1 MNDRDTE
8 GHTPLFRLASRR
20 SRVATQEEQIATAA
34 RLLLDRGAN
43 LPRSARGTT
52 ALIEAVQNRHHAMAA
67 VLIDSGQRLDSA
79 NSYGD
84 NALHNLCRRA
94 ADTAREI
101 AGKERFIASFGER
114 WVSEK
119 QQREAREELEELR
132 AEQMRCYATAA
143 LLLHSGQ
150 IDPDEK
156 NSAGRRPFDLAM
168 EGGAQWVGALLSGG
182 DPFDE
187 LTMENGGMS
196 LFQTLRKKDRKAL
209 EALLQAG
216 VDLNAECDDRGMSDW
231 TGKTPL
237 ACALEWGETE
247 IAAMLLRAGAD
258 PDRRTSKGVA
268 PFAVW
273 IGQGCRV
280 SDGMERFAPLMELF
294 EERGWHPDAPQT
306 GKDER
311 ALMLVCQHDDYE
323 LAIWTLRRL
332 LKQKVEVNARD
343 ALGRTALMHLLGPH
357 SAGPYQPEMLERLL
371 EVGADPCT
379 ADNEGRTVL
388 HYAAEGYT
396 HAAARQ
402 AAELLLDFGRPDVS
416 AVDVVGR
423 GRTIRHDARFPRGTN
438 VDFVEELGE
447 GHLRVRTYERGVE
460 NETLACGTGV
470 TAAAIV
476 TSYVRQPAV
485 HRFRIEVPGGELEV
499 RFRHEAGTQHYTDI
513 RLTGPARRVFEG
525 EFDTENF

>member
-1 MNDRDTE
+1 MTPLRELYDLYCYPSPAKEERRQQLLAEIPTDARDEDNYGRTSLHIAAEFADREAIASLLNRGAEVNDRDEE

-20 SRVATQEEQIATAA
+20 SRESAREEEIATAA
-34 RLLLDRGAN
+34 RLLLDHGAN
-43 LPRSARGTT
+43 LPRSAHGTT

-84 NALHNLCRRA
+84 NALHILCRRA

-101 AGKERFIASFGER
+101 VGKERFISSFNEQ

-119 QQREAREELEELR
+119 RQREAREELEELQ

-156 NSAGRRPFDLAM
+156 NSAGRRAFDLAM
-168 EGGAQWVGALLSGG
+168 EGGAQWVSALLSDE

-187 LTMENGGMS
+187 LTMETGGMN
-196 LFQTLRKKDRKAL
+196 LFQALRKRDWKAL
-209 EALLQAG
+209 EALLRAG
-216 VDLNAECDDRGMSDW
+216 VDPDAECDDREMNDW
-231 TGKTPL
+231 VGKTPL
-237 ACALEWGETE
+237 VCALEWGETE

-258 PDRRTSKGVA
+258 PDRRTAKGMS

-273 IGQGCRV
+273 IEQGCRV
-280 SDGMERFAPLMELF
+280 SDGMERFAPLLELF
-294 EERGWHPDAPQT
+294 EQREWHPDAPQT
-306 GKDER
+306 GKEER

-332 LKQKVEVNARD
+332 LKRKVEVNARD
-343 ALGRTALMHLLGPH
+343 ALGRTALMLLLGPR

-371 EVGADPCT
+371 EAGVDPCAT
-379 ADNEGRTVL
+379 DNEGRTVL

-402 AAELLLDFGRPDVS
+402 AAEMLFDFGRPDIS
-416 AVDVVGR
+416 AADNE
-423 GRTIRHDARFPRGTN
+423 GRTPLDIATRSN
-438 VDFVEELGE
+438 
-447 GHLRVRTYERGVE
+447 
-460 NETLACGTGV
+460 NESLVKFLLKHT
-470 TAAAIV
+470 
-476 TSYVRQPAV
+476 
-485 HRFRIEVPGGELEV
+485 
-499 RFRHEAGTQHYTDI
+499 
-513 RLTGPARRVFEG
+513 
-525 EFDTENF
+525 

>member
-1 MNDRDTE
+1 MTPLRELYDLYYYPNPAKEERRRQLLTEIPTDARDEDNYGRTSLHIAAEFADCEAIASLLDRGAEVNDRDTE
-8 GHTPLFRLASRR
+8 GHTSLFRLASRR

-79 NSYGD
+79 NSYG
-84 NALHNLCRRA
+84 
-94 ADTAREI
+94 
-101 AGKERFIASFGER
+101 ER
-114 WVSEK
+114 WVSET
-119 QQREAREELEELR
+119 QQREAREELEELQ

-156 NSAGRRPFDLAM
+156 NSAGRRAFDLAM
-168 EGGAQWVGALLSGG
+168 EGGAKWVGALLSGE

-187 LTMENGGMS
+187 LTMETGGMD
-196 LFQTLRKKDRKAL
+196 LFQALRQRDRKAL

-216 VDLNAECDDRGMSDW
+216 VDLNAECDNREMNDW

-237 ACALEWGETE
+237 VCALEWGETE

-258 PDRRTSKGVA
+258 PDRRTAKGMS

-273 IGQGCRV
+273 IEQGCRI
-280 SDGMERFAPLMELF
+280 SDGMERFAPVMELF

-311 ALMLVCQHDDYE
+311 ALMLACQHDDYE

-416 AVDVVGR
+416 AVDNE
-423 GRTIRHDARFPRGTN
+423 GRTPLDIAMRSN
-438 VDFVEELGE
+438 
-447 GHLRVRTYERGVE
+447 
-460 NETLACGTGV
+460 NESLV
-470 TAAAIV
+470 KFLLKHV
-476 TSYVRQPAV
+476 
-485 HRFRIEVPGGELEV
+485 
-499 RFRHEAGTQHYTDI
+499 
-513 RLTGPARRVFEG
+513 
-525 EFDTENF
+525 

>member
-1 MNDRDTE
+1 MIPLRELYDLYCYPNPAKEERRRQLLAEIPTDARDEDNYGRTSLHIAAEFADCEAIASLLDRGAEVNDRDTE

-20 SRVATQEEQIATAA
+20 SRVAAEEAQIAAAA
-34 RLLLDRGAN
+34 RLLLERGAN
-43 LPRSARGTT
+43 IPRSARSTT
-52 ALIEAVQNRHHAMAA
+52 ALLEAVQDRHHAMAA

-84 NALHNLCRRA
+84 NALHILCRRA

-150 IDPDEK
+150 IDPDEQ

-187 LTMENGGMS
+187 LTMETGGMD
-196 LFQTLRKKDRKAL
+196 LFQALRQRDRKAL

-216 VDLNAECDDRGMSDW
+216 VDLNAECDNREMSDW
-231 TGKTPL
+231 MGKTPL
-237 ACALEWGETE
+237 VCALELGEVE

-258 PDRRTSKGVA
+258 PDRRTAKGMS

-273 IGQGCRV
+273 IEQGCRV

-294 EERGWHPDAPQT
+294 EQRDWHPDAPQT

-311 ALMLVCQHDDYE
+311 ALMLACQHDDYE

-332 LKQKVEVNARD
+332 LKQKVDVNARD
-343 ALGRTALMHLLGPH
+343 AMGRTALMHLLGPH

-371 EVGADPCT
+371 EAGADPRA
-379 ADNEGRTVL
+379 ADNEGRTPIDIAMHSNNESLVKF
-388 HYAAEGYT
+388 
-396 HAAARQ
+396 
-402 AAELLLDFGRPDVS
+402 LLKHV
-416 AVDVVGR
+416 
-423 GRTIRHDARFPRGTN
+423 
-438 VDFVEELGE
+438 
-447 GHLRVRTYERGVE
+447 
-460 NETLACGTGV
+460 
-470 TAAAIV
+470 
-476 TSYVRQPAV
+476 
-485 HRFRIEVPGGELEV
+485 
-499 RFRHEAGTQHYTDI
+499 
-513 RLTGPARRVFEG
+513 
-525 EFDTENF
+525 

>member
-1 MNDRDTE
+1 MTPLRELYDLYYYPNPAKEERRRQLLAEISTDARDEDNYGRTSLHIAAEFADCEAIASLLDHGAEVNDRDEE

-20 SRVATQEEQIATAA
+20 SRVSALEEPIASAA

-67 VLIDSGQRLDSA
+67 VADRLRA
-79 NSYGD
+79 
-84 NALHNLCRRA
+84 AARLREQLRRQCPAILCRRA

-119 QQREAREELEELR
+119 QQREAREELEELQ

-150 IDPDEK
+150 IAPDEK
-156 NSAGRRPFDLAM
+156 NSAGRRAFDLAM
-168 EGGAQWVGALLSGG
+168 EGGAKWVGALLSGE

-187 LTMENGGMS
+187 LTMETGGMN
-196 LFQTLRKKDRKAL
+196 LFQTLRKGIGKHWKP
-209 EALLQAG
+209 LLQAG
-216 VDLNAECDDRGMSDW
+216 VDPDAECDDREMNDW

-237 ACALEWGETE
+237 VCALEWGETE
-247 IAAMLLRAGAD
+247 IAAMLLRAGAN
-258 PDRRTSKGVA
+258 PDRRTAKGMS

-273 IGQGCRV
+273 IEQGCRV

-294 EERGWHPDAPQT
+294 EQQGWHLDAPQT

-311 ALMLVCQHDDYE
+311 ALMLACQHDDYE

-343 ALGRTALMHLLGPH
+343 AMGRTALMHLLGPH

-371 EVGADPCT
+371 EVGADPCA
-379 ADNEGRTVL
+379 ADNERAYG
-388 HYAAEGYT
+388 AAMRPKAT

-402 AAELLLDFGRPDVS
+402 AAELLFEFGRPDVS
-416 AVDVVGR
+416 AADNE
-423 GRTIRHDARFPRGTN
+423 GRTPLDIAMRSN
-438 VDFVEELGE
+438 
-447 GHLRVRTYERGVE
+447 
-460 NETLACGTGV
+460 NESLV
-470 TAAAIV
+470 KFLLK
-476 TSYVRQPAV
+476 YV
-485 HRFRIEVPGGELEV
+485 
-499 RFRHEAGTQHYTDI
+499 
-513 RLTGPARRVFEG
+513 
-525 EFDTENF
+525 